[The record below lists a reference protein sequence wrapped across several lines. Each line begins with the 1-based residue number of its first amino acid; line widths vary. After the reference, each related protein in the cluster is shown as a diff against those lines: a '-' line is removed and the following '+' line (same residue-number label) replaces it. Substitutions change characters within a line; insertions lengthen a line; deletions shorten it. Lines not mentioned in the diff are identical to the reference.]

1 MTLNSSP
8 LFDGICE
15 RRRVNRELEAVVLKT
30 LAGFMNLDGGTL
42 LIGVADDRRIVGLE
56 QDYKTL
62 KKCDRDGFGQA
73 LMTSIATNLGGDVSY
88 TVQMVF
94 RSVENKDVCR
104 VIVSPAH
111 RPVYLEVGNS
121 LKFVRA
127 DGRDHARAQRSGG
140 G

>member
-1 MTLNSSP
+1 
-8 LFDGICE
+8 
-15 RRRVNRELEAVVLKT
+15 VLKT

-42 LIGVADDRRIVGLE
+42 LIGVADDGRIVGLE

-104 VIVSPAH
+104 VIVSPAP

-121 LKFVRA
+121 LKFYVRMGVTTRELNVQEA
-127 DGRDHARAQRSGG
+127 VNYISKQWPKHRS
-140 G
+140 